1 MIQFDEHM
9 FHMGWFNR
17 QLVYLSNLLKIVYRP
32 TLKRGHFKRQ
42 WIIFQASILGAEC
55 FQMIYCTCLLT
66 EKIGGAMIH
75 FDIFRMAIY
84 PAKN

>member
-9 FHMGWFNR
+9 FHMGWFNH

-55 FQMIYCTCLLT
+55 FQMISCTCLLT

-84 PAKN
+84 PAKS